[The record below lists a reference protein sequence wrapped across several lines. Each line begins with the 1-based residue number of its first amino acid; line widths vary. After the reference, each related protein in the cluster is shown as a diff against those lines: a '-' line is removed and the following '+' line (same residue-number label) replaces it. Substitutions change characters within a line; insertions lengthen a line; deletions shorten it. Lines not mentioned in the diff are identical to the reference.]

1 MKFRAWNKSNNKMY
15 FQLNDSPCFGLFE
28 GDRAVSIEDVLFYE
42 KQDFVIMQ
50 YTGLK
55 DKNGVEIYEGDYL
68 KFKHLENYAH
78 DTQVVSM
85 SEWCWGTDEYA
96 FFEMV
101 DRGYSFEVVGNIYE
115 NTTLKEEVR

>member
-1 MKFRAWNKSNNKMY
+1 MREIKFRAWNTDYNEMWSWK
-15 FQLNDSPCFGLFE
+15 
-28 GDRAVSIEDVLFYE
+28 DVRQSTPFR
-42 KQDFVIMQ
+42 FVEEAKNIIFLQ
-50 YTGLK
+50 YSGLK

-78 DTQVVSM
+78 DTQIVSM

-101 DRGYSFEVVGNIYE
+101 ERGYSFEVVGNIYE
-115 NTTLKEEVR
+115 NPPLNEEVR